1 MFGLGKNKVI
11 LNPPCSGTVVGID
24 TVPDPIFADR
34 MLGDGFAV
42 EPEPGQDTIEFCAPT
57 AGKLHK
63 IFHTGHAFTLVSSDG
78 LEILVHIGLETV
90 ELNGKGFE
98 VLATDGQEVVAG
110 TPIIRVAADEV
121 RAAGYNLITPVV
133 CTKPSQVDSV
143 KVDTSAHRVSD
154 CACTVKL
161 A

>member
-1 MFGLGKNKVI
+1 MFGLGKKKVT
-11 LNPPCSGTVVGID
+11 LNPPCSGKVVGID
-24 TVPDPIFADR
+24 AVPDPIFADR

-42 EPEPGQDTIEFCAPT
+42 EPDADQATIEFCAPT

-63 IFHTGHAFTLVSSDG
+63 VFHTGHAFTLISTDG
-78 LEILVHIGLETV
+78 LELLVHIGLETV
-90 ELNGKGFE
+90 ELKGKGFD
-98 VLATDGQEVVAG
+98 VLAKDGDEVQAG
-110 TPIIRVAADEV
+110 TPIVRVAADEV
-121 RAAGYNLITPVV
+121 RAAGYNLITPIV

-143 KVDTSAHRVSD
+143 SVDASARAITD